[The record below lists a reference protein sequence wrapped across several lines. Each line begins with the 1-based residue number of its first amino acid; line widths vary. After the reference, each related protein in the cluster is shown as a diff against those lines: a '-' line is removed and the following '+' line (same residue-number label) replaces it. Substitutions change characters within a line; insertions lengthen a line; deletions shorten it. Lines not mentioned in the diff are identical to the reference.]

1 MALAMPSLTILALD
15 LFPARRGLA
24 SSCQSF
30 TQMAFNAFTAAI
42 TAPLLWASTLGLAL
56 GMSAYLLLG
65 FGAFVAW
72 RRTGGVQASGG

>member
-1 MALAMPSLTILALD
+1 
-15 LFPARRGLA
+15 
-24 SSCQSF
+24 
-30 TQMAFNAFTAAI
+30 MAFNAFTAAI